1 MVTVSATISVP
12 TSQPWLRRLLSG
24 RPHQSIGTEG
34 DPYLQRW
41 FLIPHNGFVNLY
53 LHKFCHS
60 DDDRALHDHPWGFLS
75 LIVAGQYR
83 EITETTTV
91 IRRRWS
97 IAARRAHHRHRVE
110 LAGEPTPIPVWTL
123 ILTGPRRRTWGFWC
137 PQDNSTAADTRFVPW
152 QQFDAGGCG
161 EPDPR
166 RAPTNAAG
174 HRGRFLS
181 AQQR

>member
-1 MVTVSATISVP
+1 VVTVSATISVP

-60 DDDRALHDHPWGFLS
+60 DDDRALHDHPWPFLS

-83 EITETTTV
+83 EVTETTTV

-110 LAGEPTPIPVWTL
+110 LAGEPTPVPVWTL
-123 ILTGPRRRTWGFWC
+123 VLTGPRRRTWGFWC
-137 PQDNSTAADTRFVPW
+137 PQDSGTAADARFVPW

-161 EPDPR
+161 EPAPH
-166 RAPTNAAG
+166 RAETNAAG
-174 HRGRFLS
+174 HRGLFPS